1 MDSFKDLLAETVGQI
16 KLMIQQRF
24 GRAADEG
31 DQKHKFNQV
40 HKLMKKANI
49 DQFNFTLKVVETI
62 DSAKSAAENAQ
73 QEILKLDLTGEKLI
87 WILLAD
93 KYKFGWGTVEEYK
106 QNN

>member
-1 MDSFKDLLAETVGQI
+1 M
-16 KLMIQQRF
+16 
-24 GRAADEG
+24 
-31 DQKHKFNQV
+31 
-40 HKLMKKANI
+40 
-49 DQFNFTLKVVETI
+49 ETI

-87 WILLAD
+87 WILLVD